1 MASRKKIKQPA
12 SVYVFQ
18 VFNYCFLTV
27 LVLMCLYPM
36 WYCLMASFSEPGKM
50 MAHMGPLLTPL
61 GFSVEAYK
69 KVFLNPNIISGY
81 KNTLCISKLD
91 YDILSGICIVQK
103 ERNVEKAVND
113 LHYDY
118 DVL

>member
-1 MASRKKIKQPA
+1 MASRKKIRQSA

-18 VFNYCFLTV
+18 VFNYCFLTA
-27 LVLMCLYPM
+27 LVMMCLYPM
-36 WYCLMASFSEPGKM
+36 WYCLMASFSEPSKM

-81 KNTLCISKLD
+81 KNTLI
-91 YDILSGICIVQK
+91 ILVVGV
-103 ERNVEKAVND
+103 
-113 LHYDY
+113 
-118 DVL
+118 